1 MSRLGCLLSYFT
13 SRSSGSMQKKG
24 RYCNNFLFRSCISA
38 SLVIDIQWNVK
49 LLPFIS
55 LESNE
60 YFMCGK
66 KQPLYIK
73 ALQHGLAV

>member
-1 MSRLGCLLSYFT
+1 MFAVIFYFQVIWLHA
-13 SRSSGSMQKKG
+13 GEKKKNW
-24 RYCNNFLFRSCISA
+24 RHCDNFPFIPYISA

-60 YFMCGK
+60 YLMF
-66 KQPLYIK
+66 QPIYVK
-73 ALQHGLAV
+73 AL